1 MRRFRC
7 STLSQIVF
15 VLLIFSTVKL
25 TILFYND
32 LQRESANN
40 IGGLSLPIERTQ
52 IEWKEKLVTNVD
64 RKQIENL
71 RNFVKEKNEKQK
83 IFNEKIFSSP
93 RTRFVLLIQVHT
105 RIVYLRKFIEMLRS
119 VEKIEETLLI
129 FSHDFIDENINK
141 LVETIDFVPVRKKL
155 RDKPAFVDRRVSFS
169 GDANIL
175 SVFST
180 SLSGRI
186 SRRRS
191 VRLSARHHQKQVNS
205 TEQNYIFIE
214 NLVSRNS
221 KNRQI
226 REKCVDRFVFWENS
240 FLTN

>member
-32 LQRESANN
+32 LQRESANK